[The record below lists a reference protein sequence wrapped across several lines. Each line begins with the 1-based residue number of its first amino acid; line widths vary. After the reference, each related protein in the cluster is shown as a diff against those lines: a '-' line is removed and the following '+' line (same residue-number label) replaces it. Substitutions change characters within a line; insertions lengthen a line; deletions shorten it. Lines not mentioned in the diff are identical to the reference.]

1 MPSSEGR
8 RYRDSEVEEAADE
21 ESPIGIGFTIFN
33 GVLVL
38 GDTDAIGEDE
48 GAEALEEADDGI
60 LVFEDWR
67 HALDPAADIGL
78 LALLNEQHLKYQ
90 LLKLIANPHLL
101 VSPQYIYASLRL
113 DAPIG
118 CSDSMGILN

>member
-1 MPSSEGR
+1 M
-8 RYRDSEVEEAADE
+8 
-21 ESPIGIGFTIFN
+21 GIGFTIFD

-67 HALDPAADIGL
+67 HALDPAANIGL

-90 LLKLIANPHLL
+90 LLKLIANLHLL
-101 VSPQYIYASLRL
+101 VFPQYIYASFRL

-118 CSDSMGILN
+118 CSDSMGLPN

>member
-21 ESPIGIGFTIFN
+21 ESPIGIGFTIFD

-67 HALDPAADIGL
+67 DR
-78 LALLNEQHLKYQ
+78 KS
-90 LLKLIANPHLL
+90 
-101 VSPQYIYASLRL
+101 VV
-113 DAPIG
+113 
-118 CSDSMGILN
+118 